1 MKSGSRAVRM
11 DTIMVNMWHKKDNKR
26 IDSIKAF

>member
-11 DTIMVNMWHKKDNKR
+11 DIIMVNMWHKKDNR
-26 IDSIKAF
+26 LINSIKTF